1 MYEESPRCPQADT
14 VNYSPLRNAES
25 GRNSLPQRVPQLVI
39 QYQMVSPENIHTND
53 FIQVVFMHLGIYT
66 YTYTYM
72 LITTVPPSAPAS
84 GCCSSKWG
92 LLSEMVAP
100 QHLLSLQPSQELSM
114 VVHCLSSVRGNY
126 GAVQGGNTFLPQ
138 PRAFWCKMKLGIPAR
153 ATP

>member
-72 LITTVPPSAPAS
+72 LITIVPEQCTTKASPSFCPSLWLLQFKMGAPVRN
-84 GCCSSKWG
+84 GGTPTSSQPPALTGAVHGGALPFQCPWE
-92 LLSEMVAP
+92 LRSSP
-100 QHLLSLQPSQELSM
+100 RWQHLSAS
-114 VVHCLSSVRGNY
+114 
-126 GAVQGGNTFLPQ
+126 A
-138 PRAFWCKMKLGIPAR
+138 
-153 ATP
+153 